1 MGQELVGGIGVFIRD
16 TMEFTQS
23 FTMKEHSGSMSS
35 MRKSLSARL
44 PMAGSG
50 YQLSPMTYDL

>member
-1 MGQELVGGIGVFIRD
+1 MSQELVGGTGVFIRD

-23 FTMKEHSGSMSS
+23 FTMKEHSGSMPS

-44 PMAGSG
+44 PVAGLE
-50 YQLSPMTYDL
+50 Y